1 MLVLTVELVHGV
13 IDCWHGFD
21 MAEHVFDCSVD
32 IVADVE
38 LFVVNLCAAKTQ
50 NAGAGRIGT
59 DRATG
64 RARINKD
71 FTIAPT
77 MIIAQMRMTKEEN
90 IARLIGENLTTF
102 IDGWCEIEGFV
113 LPVRVDWI
121 VADKNRMPG
130 DFDYGLL
137 AELAQK
143 LGRIGTDLV
152 VIPAKKIEDFFWQ
165 NGFSSVAVVMY
176 WQSL

>member
-90 IARLIGENLTTF
+90 IAWFVGKNLAALVDGRGKIKSF
-102 IDGWCEIEGFV
+102 I
-113 LPVRVDWI
+113 L
-121 VADKNRMPG
+121 
-130 DFDYGLL
+130 
-137 AELAQK
+137 
-143 LGRIGTDLV
+143 
-152 VIPAKKIEDFFWQ
+152 KI
-165 NGFSSVAVVMY
+165 
-176 WQSL
+176 